1 MLFFHSPQKKITDK
15 MALYIATKPVRND
28 SNIKYLAVRFDSN
41 LNWEKH
47 IYELSKKF
55 SRGLGIL

>member
-1 MLFFHSPQKKITDK
+1 